1 MSIIY
6 RVSWQVES
14 GLKKV
19 NRSIEKI
26 VDHTVFENIN
36 QTPCVEQNINSQT
49 SFEIFFNLNV
59 QSSRL
64 DI

>member
-19 NRSIEKI
+19 NRSIEKK
-26 VDHTVFENIN
+26 VDHTIFENIN
-36 QTPCVEQNINSQT
+36 QTPCVEQNINSQLV
-49 SFEIFFNLNV
+49 SKYFSIQMYKV
-59 QSSRL
+59 L
-64 DI
+64 D